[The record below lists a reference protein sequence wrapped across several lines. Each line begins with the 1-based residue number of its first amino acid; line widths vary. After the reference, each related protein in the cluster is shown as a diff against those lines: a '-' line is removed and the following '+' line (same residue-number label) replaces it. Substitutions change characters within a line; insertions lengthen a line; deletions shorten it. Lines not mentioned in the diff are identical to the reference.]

1 MIMAI
6 PAQSAPERRA
16 GTEGR
21 MAGIDRLIWRAVD
34 GLLFVVVAGLL
45 FVVSCQAASRL
56 FGFGAPWT
64 EELARFLF
72 IWTAFL
78 GMATGFH
85 SRSHPRIFIV
95 TALLPR
101 SLRHLPHY
109 LSAAASVLLFSVV
122 GWYAV
127 DMLMQ
132 RLAFGETSPVLGIG
146 MWLATAPVV
155 LGSAL
160 AAVGSVTALPKDLA
174 DERGL
179 PVEVVGDLAAQPK
192 QDPAPRGRENRA

>member
-1 MIMAI
+1 MTMTIPI
-6 PAQSAPERRA
+6 HSTPAQHAQA
-16 GTEGR
+16 QGLL
-21 MAGIDRLIWRAVD
+21 AGIDRLIWRAVD
-34 GLLFVVVAGLL
+34 GLLFVVVAALL
-45 FVVSCQAASRL
+45 FSVSCQAASRL

-64 EELARFLF
+64 EELARLLF

-85 SRSHPRIFIV
+85 SRSHPRIFLLS
-95 TALLPR
+95 AMLPR
-101 SLRHLPHY
+101 SLRSLPHY
-109 LSAAASVLLFSVV
+109 LSAVASILLFSIV

-160 AAVGSVTALPKDLA
+160 AAIGSLMSLPRDLA
-174 DERGL
+174 DERAA
-179 PVEVVGDLAAQPK
+179 LAILDRKYATETN
-192 QDPAPRGRENRA
+192 QDPETRGREHRT